1 MSVTHILSEI
11 ISEDV
16 TLNLVEPD
24 IYSVY
29 SIGDSPGAYDSIGAS
44 TVYDMVACNRF
55 YNWLM
60 WGYSVK
66 DYAILCED
74 SLASS
79 HEGWVLDLACGS
91 LAFTAEI
98 YANCSNRPVVFLDQS
113 LKLLRKG
120 KFRIEQLKGNLPEN
134 MFFLHADALQLPFKA
149 NIFHTVISLNLLHC
163 IDDIKTA
170 LKEIKRVLIDGG
182 NFALTTLVQ
191 SRRWSNR
198 YLNML
203 AGSGALIS
211 RNPDE
216 LLSAFNE
223 MEMQVTH
230 KVKGNLAFIKYGWT
244 IDRKK

>member
-55 YNWLM
+55 YNRLM
-60 WGYSVK
+60 WGYSIK

-120 KFRIEQLKGNLPEN
+120 KFRIEKLKGNLPDN

-163 IDDIKTA
+163 IDDMKTA

-191 SRRWSNR
+191 SSRWSNR

-211 RNPDE
+211 RSPDE
-216 LLSAFNE
+216 LLYAFND
-223 MEMQVTH
+223 MEIQVTH
-230 KVKGNLAFIKYGWT
+230 EVKGNLAFIRYG
-244 IDRKK
+244 

>member
-11 ISEDV
+11 ISEGV
-16 TLNLVEPD
+16 SLSLVEPD

-44 TVYDMVACNRF
+44 TIYDIVACNRF
-55 YNWLM
+55 YNWLI
-60 WGYSVK
+60 WGYSIK
-66 DYAILCED
+66 DYAILSEN

-79 HEGWVLDLACGS
+79 HEGWVLDLASGS
-91 LAFTAEI
+91 LAFTAKV
-98 YANCSNRPVVFLDQS
+98 YARCSNRPVVFLDQS

-120 KFRIEQLKGNLPEN
+120 KFRLEQLKGNIPEN

-163 IDDIKTA
+163 IDDVKTA

-182 NFALTTLVQ
+182 NSAITTLVQ
-191 SRRWSNR
+191 SSRWSNR

-211 RNPDE
+211 RSSDE

-230 KVKGNLAFIKYGWT
+230 EIKGNLAFIRYG
-244 IDRKK
+244 

>member
-55 YNWLM
+55 YNRLM
-60 WGYSVK
+60 WGYSIK

-120 KFRIEQLKGNLPEN
+120 KFRIEKLKGNLPDN

-163 IDDIKTA
+163 IDDMKTA

-191 SRRWSNR
+191 SSRWSNR

-211 RNPDE
+211 RSPDE
-216 LLSAFNE
+216 LLSAFND
-223 MEMQVTH
+223 MEIQVTH
-230 KVKGNLAFIKYGWT
+230 EVKGNLAFIRYG
-244 IDRKK
+244 

>member
-1 MSVTHILSEI
+1 MSVSHILSKI

-16 TLNLVEPD
+16 NLNLVEPD

-44 TVYDMVACNRF
+44 AIYDMVACNRF

-60 WGYSVK
+60 WGYSIK

-91 LAFTAEI
+91 LAFTAKV

-120 KFRIEQLKGNLPEN
+120 KFRLEQLKGNIPEN

-163 IDDIKTA
+163 IDDMKTA

-191 SRRWSNR
+191 SSRWSNR

-211 RNPDE
+211 RSPDE
-216 LLSAFNE
+216 LLSAFND

-230 KVKGNLAFIKYGWT
+230 EVKGNLAFIRDG
-244 IDRKK
+244 

>member
-1 MSVTHILSEI
+1 MSVSHILSKI

-16 TLNLVEPD
+16 NLNLVEPD

-44 TVYDMVACNRF
+44 TIYDMVACNRF

-60 WGYSVK
+60 WGYSIK

-79 HEGWVLDLACGS
+79 HEGWVMDLACGS

-120 KFRIEQLKGNLPEN
+120 KFRLEKLKGNLPEN

-163 IDDIKTA
+163 IDDMKTA

-191 SRRWSNR
+191 SSRWSNR

-211 RNPDE
+211 RSPDE
-216 LLSAFNE
+216 LLSAFND

-230 KVKGNLAFIKYGWT
+230 EVKGNLAFIRDG
-244 IDRKK
+244 

>member
-1 MSVTHILSEI
+1 MFVSHILSEI

-16 TLNLVEPD
+16 SLSLVEPD
-24 IYSVY
+24 IYSIY
-29 SIGDSPGAYDSIGAS
+29 SIGDSPGAFDSIGAS
-44 TVYDMVACNRF
+44 TIYDMVACNRF

-60 WGYSVK
+60 WGYSIK

-79 HEGWVLDLACGS
+79 HKGWVLDLACGS

-98 YANCSNRPVVFLDQS
+98 YAKCSNRPVVFLDQS

-120 KFRIEQLKGNLPEN
+120 KFRLEQLKGNIPEN

-163 IDDIKTA
+163 IDDVKTA

-182 NFALTTLVQ
+182 NFAITTLVQ
-191 SRRWSNR
+191 SSRCSNR

-211 RNPDE
+211 RSPDE
-216 LLSAFNE
+216 LLSAFND

-230 KVKGNLAFIKYGWT
+230 EVKGNLAFIRYG
-244 IDRKK
+244 

>member
-1 MSVTHILSEI
+1 MSDLHILSEI

-16 TLNLVEPD
+16 SLNFVEPG

-29 SIGDSPGAYDSIGAS
+29 SIGDSPGSYDSVGAS
-44 TVYDMVACNRF
+44 TIYDVVACNRF

-60 WGYSVK
+60 WGYSIK
-66 DYAILCED
+66 GYSTLCED

-79 HEGWVLDLACGS
+79 SEGWVLDLACGS

-120 KFRIEQLKGNLPEN
+120 KSRLEKLKGNISEN

-163 IDDIKTA
+163 IDDLKTA
-170 LKEIKRVLIDGG
+170 LKEIKRVLADDG
-182 NFALTTLVQ
+182 NSAITTLVQ
-191 SRRWSNR
+191 SSRWSNR

-203 AGSGALIS
+203 AGSGAFIS
-211 RNPDE
+211 RSPDE
-216 LLSAFNE
+216 ILSAFND
-223 MEMQVTH
+223 MEMIVTH
-230 KVKGNLAFIKYGWT
+230 EIKGNLAFIKYG
-244 IDRKK
+244 

>member
-29 SIGDSPGAYDSIGAS
+29 SIGDSPGVYDRIGAS

-55 YNWLM
+55 YNRLM
-60 WGYSVK
+60 WGYSIK

-120 KFRIEQLKGNLPEN
+120 KFRIEKLKGNLPDN

-163 IDDIKTA
+163 IDDMKTA

-191 SRRWSNR
+191 SSRWSNR

-211 RNPDE
+211 RSPDE
-216 LLSAFNE
+216 LLSAFND

-230 KVKGNLAFIKYGWT
+230 EVKGNLAFIRYG
-244 IDRKK
+244 

>member
-1 MSVTHILSEI
+1 MSVSHILSKI

-16 TLNLVEPD
+16 NLNLVEPD

-44 TVYDMVACNRF
+44 AIYDMVACNRF

-60 WGYSVK
+60 WGYSIK

-120 KFRIEQLKGNLPEN
+120 KFRIEKLKGNLPEN

-149 NIFHTVISLNLLHC
+149 NIFRTVISLNLLHC
-163 IDDIKTA
+163 IDDMKTA
-170 LKEIKRVLIDGG
+170 LKEIKRVLVDGG

-191 SRRWSNR
+191 SSRWSNR

-211 RNPDE
+211 RSLDE
-216 LLSAFNE
+216 LLSAFND
-223 MEMQVTH
+223 MKMQVTH
-230 KVKGNLAFIKYGWT
+230 EVKGNLAFIRDG
-244 IDRKK
+244 

>member
-1 MSVTHILSEI
+1 MADLKMLLEI

-16 TLNLVEPD
+16 NLNLVEPD

-44 TVYDMVACNRF
+44 TIYDIVACNRF

-60 WGYSVK
+60 WGYSIK

-120 KFRIEQLKGNLPEN
+120 KFRIEKLKGNLPDN

-163 IDDIKTA
+163 IDDMKTA

-191 SRRWSNR
+191 SSRWSNR

-211 RNPDE
+211 RSPDE
-216 LLSAFNE
+216 LLSAFND

-230 KVKGNLAFIKYGWT
+230 EVKGNLAFIRYG
-244 IDRKK
+244 